1 MKSITDTELLI
12 KRNNRKFLIGCLT
25 ISIPII
31 IILISWILSMLF
43 DSDQTEPSTLQDQLK
58 LNSMVIVQQSL
69 KYPDTAKFPG
79 DWKIGENDNSYSV
92 SSYVKAENDL
102 GQKTNT
108 QFYLRFNKSTN
119 EIVYYKLGDD
129 IIIDE

>member
-12 KRNNRKFLIGCLT
+12 KRNNRNFLIGCLT